1 MPMPFI
7 KRDVASAKPA
17 APATIDFA
25 SHLADLGSADPERR
39 WRAARGVGRE
49 PTAVPALASALE
61 IEHSPRVREAIMTAL
76 MRIGD
81 GASVRVLLPSLRSQD
96 ASLRG
101 AAIEALQA
109 LPDAIMPFMAALL
122 HDADSDVRILATE
135 LARNLPATDATR
147 LLSEL
152 LDHEPHVNV
161 CGAAIDVLA
170 EVGTATALPALQ
182 SCAKRFAGTSFL
194 PFAVSVAVARI
205 SGTRGEGGDG
215 AP

>member
-7 KRDVASAKPA
+7 RRDPTTSKPTVPA
-17 APATIDFA
+17 ADELATQ
-25 SHLADLGSADPERR
+25 LADLGCADPEQR
-39 WRAARGVGRE
+39 WRAARGLGRE
-49 PTAVPALASALE
+49 PAAVSALAAALA

-81 GASVRVLLPSLRSQD
+81 EASVRALLPSLRSQD

-109 LPDAIMPFMAALL
+109 LPEAIMPFMAALL
-122 HDADSDVRILATE
+122 HDTDSDVRVLATE
-135 LARNLPATDATR
+135 LARNMPAAAATR

-152 LDHEPHVNV
+152 LEHEPHVNV
-161 CGAAIDVLA
+161 CGAAVEVLA
-170 EVGTATALPALQ
+170 EVGTAAALPALQ
-182 SCAKRFAGTSFL
+182 SCAKRFGGSSFL

-205 SGTRGEGGDG
+205 SGTQGEGGDG

>member
-7 KRDVASAKPA
+7 RRDPTSSKPTAPA
-17 APATIDFA
+17 ADELATQ
-25 SHLADLGSADPERR
+25 LADLGSADLERR

-49 PTAVPALASALE
+49 PTAVPALASALA

-81 GASVRVLLPSLRSQD
+81 EASVRVLLPSLRSQD

-109 LPDAIMPFMAALL
+109 LPDAIVPFMGALL
-122 HDADSDVRILATE
+122 HDADTDVRILATE
-135 LARNLPATDATR
+135 LARNMPAADATR

-152 LDHEPHVNV
+152 LEHEPHVNV

-170 EVGTATALPALQ
+170 EVGTAAALPALQ

-205 SGTRGEGGDG
+205 SGTQGEGGDG

>member
-1 MPMPFI
+1 MPFI
-7 KRDVASAKPA
+7 RRDPPSSKQA
-17 APATIDFA
+17 APAADELTTQ
-25 SHLADLGSADPERR
+25 LVDLGSADPERR

-49 PTAVPALASALE
+49 PTAVPALAAALA
-61 IEHSPRVREAIMTAL
+61 IEPSPRVREAIMTAL

-81 GASVRVLLPSLRSQD
+81 EASVRVLLPALRSQD

-122 HDADSDVRILATE
+122 HDTDSDVRILATE
-135 LARNLPATDATR
+135 LARNMPAADATH

-152 LDHEPHVNV
+152 LEHEPHVNV

-170 EVGTATALPALQ
+170 EVGTAAALPALQ
-182 SCAKRFAGTSFL
+182 ACATRFASTSFL

-205 SGTRGEGGDG
+205 SGADTEGGHG